1 MSKCKLTVADV
12 SKLELACKL
21 ADVNVIEKISYG
33 EITQVVLQ
41 FKQPAQL
48 VEVGQYLQRQITPPK
63 EKKEPETVGE
73 VVKET
78 ETKKPV
84 KK

>member
-12 SKLELACKL
+12 TKLELACKL

-48 VEVGQYLQRQITPPK
+48 VEVGQYLQRQITPPV
-63 EKKEPETVGE
+63 EKKQPETVGE
-73 VVKET
+73 LAAET
-78 ETKKPV
+78 AAKKTG